1 MHSNQSVP
9 ELEHDAA
16 RLPTREGDVE
26 FRGRIDLLELFDNP
40 SRQGP
45 AEESPP
51 AFRVHFM

>member
-51 AFRVHFM
+51 ALRVHLM